1 METTS
6 KRYMGT
12 NENSIAFSEVLD
24 VLQHS
29 ELEVIEKIPLEI
41 IRKIKEKS
49 SKEYIS
55 KPSDDIDFNISEK
68 AKSIL
73 AVIYQDYLCDDDVEA
88 EEFRQRL
95 IDNEIK
101 YQEELRK
108 KYSSN
113 DIFKKV
119 ETSKQNSNSS
129 ENVQMMEYKESI
141 FKKVLNKIKMW
152 FK

>member
-119 ETSKQNSNSS
+119 ETFKQNSNSS